1 MFPRHPLTINHSY
14 MKMTPLILKMF
25 YQENSVFNIYVP
37 YVYERYSV
45 AVSNSSLRL
54 VAGIEM
60 TSILVNHI
68 NRVSLIL
75 ILSWNSSL

>member
-14 MKMTPLILKMF
+14 MKMTPLILMF

-60 TSILVNHI
+60 TSIPVNHI